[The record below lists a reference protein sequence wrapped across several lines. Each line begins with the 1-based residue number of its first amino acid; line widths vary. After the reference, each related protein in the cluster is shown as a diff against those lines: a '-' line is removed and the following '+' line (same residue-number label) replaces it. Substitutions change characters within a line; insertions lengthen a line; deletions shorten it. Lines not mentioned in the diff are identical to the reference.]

1 MRPRAPARVEV
12 RRRAVVCGRA
22 FDAEGR
28 PYIDAASLFLCAVDE
43 AAAGASG
50 TKRKAGKVTEP
61 GTAPVPAPWTRRFAC
76 HIRPDGNFYF
86 LDVPAGHYV
95 LNRFD
100 KAGAVVQ
107 SRDVLIP
114 LVDPSE
120 RVPVA
125 RVEFEIVGHAAP
137 D

>member
-1 MRPRAPARVEV
+1 MRSRAPARVEV
-12 RRRAVVCGRA
+12 RHRAVVCGRA

-28 PYIDAASLFLCAVDE
+28 PFVDAASLSLCAVDE
-43 AAAGASG
+43 AAASASG
-50 TKRKAGKVTEP
+50 TKRMAGKMT
-61 GTAPVPAPWTRRFAC
+61 APWTRRFAC
-76 HIRPDGNFYF
+76 HIRPDGSFYF
-86 LDVPAGHYV
+86 LDVPAGHYM

-100 KAGAVVQ
+100 NAGAVVQ
-107 SRDVLIP
+107 SRDVLLP

-120 RVPVA
+120 KVPVA